1 MYHDGMVHEIVKNK
15 FSLLSPFLDERSRRL
30 WSATEALSYGYGG
43 VSVVSRATGV
53 SRRAITVGC
62 KELKNADCENKP
74 PSAPAAIRK
83 KGGGRKS
90 IEEKHPNIREEL
102 EALLDPATRG
112 DPESPLRWTC
122 KSVRVLAAELKSKG
136 IDVSYV
142 AVSFL
147 LKDMGYSLQANQK
160 VKEGSK
166 HPDRNE
172 QFEYIYS
179 QIGKFQ
185 DSLQPVIS
193 VDTKKKELVGDF
205 RNPGKEWHPKGKP
218 ERVQV
223 HDFPLE
229 GGKVAPYGVYD
240 VTQNKGWVNLGTSAD
255 TSEFAVESIRRWW
268 VKMGKDVY
276 PDANKLLITADGGGS
291 NGYRIRLWKK
301 ELQQLA
307 DDTGLEITVSH
318 FPPGTSKWNKI
329 EHRLF
334 SFITM
339 NWRGKPLI
347 SHEVIVNLIA
357 STRTKSGLSVK
368 CEIDTTKYEKGI
380 KVTDKEL
387 KKIQLNKHE
396 FHGEW
401 NYTISPSLNM

>member
-1 MYHDGMVHEIVKNK
+1 MEHENVKNK

-30 WSATEALSYGYGG
+30 WSAAEALSLGYGG
-43 VSVVSRATGV
+43 VSAVSRATGV
-53 SRRAITVGC
+53 SRRAITEGC
-62 KELKNADCENKP
+62 KELKKRGSKSKSLSASP
-74 PSAPAAIRK
+74 PIRR
-83 KGGGRKS
+83 KGGGRKP
-90 IEEKHPNIREEL
+90 IEDKYPNIRDEL
-102 EALLDPATRG
+102 EALLDPVTRG

-122 KSVRVLAAELKSKG
+122 KSVRVLAKELKSRG

-142 AVSFL
+142 VVSFL

-172 QFEYIYS
+172 QFEYIYR
-179 QIGKFQ
+179 QINRFQ
-185 DSLQPVIS
+185 KGLQPVIS

-205 RNPGKEWHPKGKP
+205 KNAGKEWHRKGKP
-218 ERVQV
+218 EKVQV

-240 VTQNKGWVNLGTSAD
+240 LTQNSGWVNLGTSAD
-255 TSEFAVESIRRWW
+255 TAEFAVESIRRWW
-268 VKMGKDVY
+268 TKMGQAVY
-276 PDANKLLITADGGGS
+276 PKANKLLITADGGGS
-291 NGYRIRLWKK
+291 NGYRVRLWKK
-301 ELQQLA
+301 ELQRLA
-307 DDTGLEITVSH
+307 NDTGLEITVSH

-339 NWRGKPLI
+339 NWRGKPLV

-357 STRTKSGLSVK
+357 STRTNGGLSVK
-368 CEIDTTKYEKGI
+368 CALDTNKYEKGV
-380 KVTDKEL
+380 KVTDQEL
-387 KKIQLNKHE
+387 KKIQLDKHD

-401 NYTISPSLNM
+401 NYTISPSPDL

>member
-1 MYHDGMVHEIVKNK
+1 MYHNNMVHEDVKNK

-30 WSATEALSYGYGG
+30 WSAAEAITFGYGG
-43 VSVVSRATGV
+43 VSAVSRATGV
-53 SRRAITVGC
+53 SRRAITAGC
-62 KELKNADCENKP
+62 KELKEIGKKDKLLPP
-74 PSAPAAIRK
+74 PSLIRK
-83 KGGGRKS
+83 KGGGRKPV
-90 IEEKHPNIREEL
+90 EDKYPNIRAEL
-102 EALLDPATRG
+102 EALLDPVSRG

-122 KSVRVLAAELKSKG
+122 KSLRVLAAELKSRG

-142 AVSFL
+142 VVSFL

-160 VKEGSK
+160 VKEGTK

-179 QIGKFQ
+179 QINKFQ
-185 DSLQPVIS
+185 DCTQPVIS

-205 RNPGKEWHPKGKP
+205 KNAGKEWHPKGNP
-218 ERVQV
+218 EEVQV

-240 VTQNKGWVNLGTSAD
+240 LTRNSGWVNLGTSAD
-255 TSEFAVESIRRWW
+255 TAEFAVESIRRWW
-268 VKMGKDVY
+268 TKMGQAAY
-276 PDANKLLITADGGGS
+276 PSANKLLITADGGGS

-307 DDTGLEITVSH
+307 NDTGLEITVSH

-339 NWRGKPLI
+339 NWRGKPLV

-357 STRTKSGLSVK
+357 STRTKGGLSVK
-368 CEIDTTKYEKGI
+368 CELDTKKYKKGV
-380 KVTDKEL
+380 KVTDQEL
-387 KKIQLNKHE
+387 NKIQLDKHD

-401 NYTISPSLNM
+401 NYTISPTARL